1 MPLSEGMRGL
11 LDTLFASVFVVAD
24 AVSLQEGV
32 RSLQPAVAILDLA
45 VAGGELKELVSTL
58 KASSPRTGLIVLTVH
73 DAPGVAEEA
82 LAAGVDGIV
91 LKRFIARDLLDAVET
106 VLRQEVFITKE
117 FFPLA
122 TGHPEL

>member
-11 LDTLFASVFVVAD
+11 LDTLFGSVFVVAN

-45 VAGGELKELVSTL
+45 VAGGELKELVSAL

-82 LAAGVDGIV
+82 LSAGLDGIV

-106 VLRQEVFITKE
+106 VLRREVFITRE